1 MISSP
6 SIFTV
11 ACPSC
16 FAEFPVDA
24 EKVPEGGVRAICSSC
39 LRAFPIPGTVYAGQ
53 DTVEDLVEP
62 GEDLVEST
70 EEDSPPEALL
80 EEGDDTSD
88 ATTALAD
95 PEAVESAVPAAD
107 SPEASTTEDAAAFI
121 DLTSLASEAISEPDA
136 DSPGTQDGEAV
147 EASLSSGAG
156 RFGARD
162 PHDRARRLAR
172 VLVSDIIA
180 YYPTRYRESFSGGT
194 LKEDFH
200 DEIRKSWKEYVDQV
214 GEELAES
221 TPYFAEALN
230 GILAKGEDVF

>member
-16 FAEFPVDA
+16 FAEFPVDP
-24 EKVPEGGVRAICSSC
+24 EKVPEGGVRAICSAC
-39 LRAFPIPGTVYAGQ
+39 LRAFPVPGTVYDGQ
-53 DTVEDLVEP
+53 DTVEDLGEP
-62 GEDLVEST
+62 T

-80 EEGDDTSD
+80 EAGDDTSD

-95 PEAVESAVPAAD
+95 PEAIEPAVPAAD
-107 SPEASTTEDAAAFI
+107 SPAASTTEDAAGFI

-136 DSPGTQDGEAV
+136 DAPGAQDGDAV
-147 EASLSSGAG
+147 EGSLSSGAG

-200 DEIRKSWKEYVDQV
+200 DEVRKSWKEYVDQV

-230 GILAKGEDVF
+230 QILAKGEDVF